1 MAVISFKCPNCDG
14 ELIFSPEKGKF
25 QCEYCDSLFTEEELH
40 NLQPAVGTET
50 KTAEEAGVQES
61 TAEQP
66 ENDTKADGVQTGEA
80 LEQDAL
86 IYSCPSCG
94 AEIMTDATT
103 AATFC
108 YYCHN
113 PVIMSGK
120 LEGKY
125 LPHKVL
131 PFEISK
137 EQATKRFLDYVSK
150 KTFVPKAFFN
160 KDQIEKI
167 SGIYFPY
174 WLYNVELDGNM
185 NADAKDVR
193 SYVSGNYHHTVTK
206 HYQVERAGEIDLHNL
221 TENALQK
228 ANAKLAKG
236 IMPYDFNKMKDFHM
250 GYLSGFQAERRD
262 IEREAVQDKM
272 QQEMRESAEKL
283 LRETVKGYS
292 SVNVTS
298 CNIRPKREGW
308 FYCLFPV
315 WTVTYKGR
323 DGKVYYY
330 SMNGQTGEICG
341 ELPIDK
347 KKLTFASI
355 AIAVAVLVIG
365 LIGGFLV

>member
-14 ELIFSPEKGKF
+14 ELIFSPETGKF
-25 QCEYCDSLFTEEELH
+25 QCEYCDSLFTEEEL
-40 NLQPAVGTET
+40 NQLQPAVGTET
-50 KTAEEAGVQES
+50 KAADETNVQEDASEQS
-61 TAEQP
+61 TSESQAEGTQNGAP
-66 ENDTKADGVQTGEA
+66 
-80 LEQDAL
+80 EQDAL

-94 AEIMTDATT
+94 AEIITDVTT

-113 PVIMSGK
+113 PVIMGGK

-131 PFEISK
+131 PFEITK
-137 EQATKRFLDYVSK
+137 EQATKQFIDYVSK
-150 KTFVPKAFFN
+150 KMFVPKAFFN
-160 KDQIEKI
+160 KDQIEKV

-174 WLYNVELDGNM
+174 WLFNVELDGHM
-185 NADAKDVR
+185 NANANEVR
-193 SYVSGNYHHTVTK
+193 SYTSGEYRHTITK

-221 TENALQK
+221 TENALKK
-228 ANAKLAKG
+228 ANAKLASG
-236 IMPYDFNKMKDFHM
+236 IMPYDFNKMKDFNM

-262 IEREAVQDKM
+262 IEREEVQGKM

-292 SVNVTS
+292 SVSVTN

-323 DGKVYYY
+323 DGKIYYY

-347 KKLTFASI
+347 KKLTLTSI
-355 AIAVAVLVIG
+355 AITLVILVIG
-365 LIGGFLV
+365 LIGGFFL